1 MSIGGKLQEAFDA
14 AGRVV
19 ESAAHAARR
28 EALRQAFA
36 DPARRT
42 VSAEQM
48 RKRFE
53 RLESKVSAGAW
64 ARVNAGLAEAEASG
78 EVGALMAA
86 LDAADAEMK
95 AG

>member
-1 MSIGGKLQEAFDA
+1 MSIGGKLQEAFDE

-19 ESAAHAARR
+19 ESAAHATRQ

-42 VSAEQM
+42 LSAEQM

-53 RLESKVSAGAW
+53 RLESKVSADAW
-64 ARVNAGLAEAEASG
+64 ARVTAGLAEAEATG
-78 EVGALMAA
+78 EVGSLMTA
-86 LDAADAEMK
+86 LDAADAELR